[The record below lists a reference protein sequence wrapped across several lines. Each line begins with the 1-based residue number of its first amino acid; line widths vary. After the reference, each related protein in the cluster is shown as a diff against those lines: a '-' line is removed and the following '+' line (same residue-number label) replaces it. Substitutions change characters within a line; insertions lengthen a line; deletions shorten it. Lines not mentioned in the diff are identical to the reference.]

1 MARTVSIGCQDFET
15 IRRENYFYIDKTS
28 FIQEWWERGD
38 SVTLIT
44 RPRRFGKTLAMSMT
58 EHFFSLS
65 SAGKASLFEGLSIW
79 EQEKFRRLQGTYPVI
94 SLSFANV
101 KERDYKSAVQKI
113 SLVLTELYN
122 DRRFLLEGDLMSKEE
137 KAYFESISMNMP
149 EVVATAAIHR
159 LSKFLYRYYGKKVI
173 ILLDEYDTP
182 MQEAYVDGYW
192 EEMVSFTRSL
202 FNAAFKTNPYL
213 ERAIMTGITRV
224 SRESIFSDLNNLKVV
239 TTTSEEYAD
248 SFGFT
253 EGEVFQA
260 LEQFGLSAQ
269 RQEVKYWY
277 DGFTFGSR
285 RDIYNPWSI
294 LNYLDTKKVGVYW
307 ANSSSNSLVGKL
319 LREGNKEVKQAFE
332 DLMKGGTLQVE
343 IDEQI
348 VYGELNQRRNSIWS
362 LLLASGYLKF
372 ICVDFSEQAGIWNY
386 SLTLTNHEVH
396 IMFSNM
402 IRGWF
407 SEQDSGYNDFI
418 KAMLQNDLKAMNF
431 YMNQVALVTF
441 SYFDTG
447 KRASGVQPER
457 FYHGFVLGLLVELA
471 DRYILTSNRES
482 GFGRYDVMLEPRS
495 AEDAAVI
502 MEFKVQ
508 DAEDEKDLFATAK
521 AALDQIENQNY
532 EAVLVE
538 KGIPKDRIRK
548 YGFAFCGKKVWIGA
562 ASEDLE
568 NEGMDVIQH
577 RRYQAGRDRKA
588 GAQSRPGSGPG
599 NCSGHLRL

>member
-447 KRASGVQPER
+447 KRASGIQPER

-562 ASEDLE
+562 A
-568 NEGMDVIQH
+568 
-577 RRYQAGRDRKA
+577 
-588 GAQSRPGSGPG
+588 
-599 NCSGHLRL
+599 